1 MTQVS
6 SKANT
11 TRALS
16 VPILSRV
23 EGEGAMH
30 VVVDGD
36 VVQEVELRI
45 YEPPRFFEALLRG
58 RSYTEPP
65 DITARICGICPVAYQ
80 ISSVQAIEDA
90 CGVVVPD
97 EIRALRRLLYCG
109 EWIESHG
116 LHIYLLHAPDFLGYP
131 SAIHLA
137 ADHREIVQ
145 RGLDMKKVGND
156 LVDLVGGR
164 AIHPINVRI
173 GGFYRAPRRDELAA
187 MIEPLR
193 RAADQAEQTARWVNG
208 FAFPDVERDY
218 EFVALSDPGGRYPI
232 DTGRIVSSSGV
243 DVPVQEFAEHYSEY
257 HVARSTAL
265 HSRVAGTASEEE
277 GHYHV
282 GPLARWALNYDKLSP
297 RCLALAEELR
307 VPRVVRN
314 PFRSIIVRA
323 IETLYACEEALE
335 IIESYR
341 QPASPFVPV
350 PARAGIGH
358 GVSEAPRGLLYH
370 RYRIDGEGTITDA
383 VITPPTAQ
391 NQPTIEDDLR
401 VVVQANVH
409 LDDEMLTLLSEHTI
423 RNYDPCIS
431 CSTHFLKMTIDRG
444 P

>member
-1 MTQVS
+1 MTQVVS
-6 SKANT
+6 G
-11 TRALS
+11 TRTLS
-16 VPILSRV
+16 VEVLSRV

-30 VVVDGD
+30 VTVDGD
-36 VVQEVELRI
+36 VVRDVELRI
-45 YEPPRFFEALLRG
+45 FEPPRFFEALLRG
-58 RSYTEPP
+58 RAYTEPP

-90 CGVVVPD
+90 CGVTVPD
-97 EIRALRRLLYCG
+97 DIRALRRLLYCG

-137 ADHREIVQ
+137 TDHREIVQ

-164 AIHPINVRI
+164 AIHPINVRL
-173 GGFYRAPRRDELAA
+173 GGFYRAPRRDELAGLV
-187 MIEPLR
+187 EPLR
-193 RAADQAEQTARWVNG
+193 RAADQAEETARWVNG

-218 EFVALSDPGGRYPI
+218 EFVALSDPDGRYPI
-232 DTGRIVSSSGV
+232 DTGRVVSSSGV
-243 DVPVQEFAEHYSEY
+243 DVPVQEFSEHFVEY

-265 HSRVAGTASEEE
+265 HSRTAGAASEDE

-282 GPLARWALNYDKLSP
+282 GPLARWALNRDRLSP
-297 RCLALAEELR
+297 RCLALADELG
-307 VPRVVRN
+307 VPAVVRN
-314 PFRSIIVRA
+314 PFRSVVVRA
-323 IETLYACEEALE
+323 IETLYACEEALR
-335 IIESYR
+335 IVDSYTP
-341 QPASPFVPV
+341 PAEPAIAV
-350 PARAGIGH
+350 PARAGTGH

-391 NQPTIEDDLR
+391 NLPTIEDDLR
-401 VVVQANVH
+401 AVVQANLA
-409 LDDEMLTLLSEHTI
+409 LDDEALRLLSEHAI

-431 CSTHFLKMTIDRG
+431 CSTHFLRLTIDRR
-444 P
+444 